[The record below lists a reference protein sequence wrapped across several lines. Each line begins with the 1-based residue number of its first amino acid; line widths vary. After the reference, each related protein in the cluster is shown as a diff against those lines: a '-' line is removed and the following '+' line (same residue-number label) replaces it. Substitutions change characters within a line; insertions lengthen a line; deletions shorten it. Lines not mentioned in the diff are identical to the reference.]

1 MKNEIIKTTLLVG
14 VSLGAIIANDATN
27 RQNTIEAIIGA
38 ALIMTGL
45 LSMELERIIDR
56 IEVTGA
62 LIAACITKPE
72 VGKAVNRITK
82 KIQKMEKEERDHD

>member
-1 MKNEIIKTTLLVG
+1 MKNEIIKTTFLIG
-14 VSLGAIIANDATN
+14 VSLGAILAIDATN

-56 IEVTGA
+56 IEITGA
-62 LIAACITKPE
+62 AVVAGLIDKDWAE
-72 VGKAVNRITK
+72 MLDKAVKREMKNKEK
-82 KIQKMEKEERDHD
+82 KNG